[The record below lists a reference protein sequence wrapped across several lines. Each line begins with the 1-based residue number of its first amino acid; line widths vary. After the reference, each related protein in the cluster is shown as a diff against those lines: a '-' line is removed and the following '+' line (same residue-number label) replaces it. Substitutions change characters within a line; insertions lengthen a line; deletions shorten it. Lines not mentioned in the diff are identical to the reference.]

1 MKTKI
6 AFVILIMCLALL
18 VSACDFWELQE
29 IPKEYW
35 GEWVAYDLHG
45 SGTVNVIFSGDKI
58 IWKRINGDYKE
69 NLGIKGMSEI
79 TFKRRDNICSNMV
92 YFKYDLR
99 TDVGGNGEY
108 YLFPAQPKI
117 SFSGNI
123 VSLDDSS
130 RSTRTA
136 VSDRQ
141 AVSGLGGIEVRVL
154 NRDKSGLSSKS
165 RTDNNGRFTVDNIIP
180 GDVYEIETEGQK
192 HQFSPMADGDDM
204 GTITVTKGLNF
215 KASTDGKS
223 MYSWLNGKSPYY
235 SIKIY
240 IKNIGTE
247 RATGTTYTITPEV
260 GLRISESYSNNT
272 VNSVTGILGTV
283 EPKET
288 KTIDLGIG
296 CDVFQEDYKWKKIF
310 IELHDP
316 ISKKT
321 WNDSISILV
330 YRGETGFKLYSNF
343 VNNSVSLAFIVISPD
358 GKSYGDNTHSSV
370 MYEPNGAY
378 VSMPSLK
385 GEYTIIVIGREG
397 IYSLGMD
404 RDEHKKAAANF
415 LDTGRYKPNQTE
427 AQAAKV
433 TLPIM
438 AYMIKGGIDFY
449 KVRLN

>member
-6 AFVILIMCLALL
+6 AFGILIMCLALL
-18 VSACDFWELQE
+18 MSACDFWESLE

-35 GEWVAYDLHG
+35 GEWVAYDLSG

-58 IWKRINGDYKE
+58 IWKRINGDDKV
-69 NLGIKGMSEI
+69 NMPTIKGASEI

-99 TDVGGNGEY
+99 TDMGRNGEY
-108 YLFPAQPKI
+108 YLFPAEPKV
-117 SFSGNI
+117 SLSGDI
-123 VSLDDSS
+123 VSLDGSLEGVEVK
-130 RSTRTA
+130 
-136 VSDRQ
+136 VS
-141 AVSGLGGIEVRVL
+141 
-154 NRDKSGLSSKS
+154 NKDKPGLSSKVK
-165 RTDNNGRFTVDNIIP
+165 TDSNGKFTVDGLIL

-192 HQFSPMADGDDM
+192 NKFTPRGNGDDM
-204 GTITVTKGLNF
+204 GTITITKGLNF
-215 KASTDGKS
+215 KASTDVKS
-223 MYSWLNGKSPYY
+223 LYSWVGDKSPNY
-235 SIKIY
+235 SIRIY

-247 RATGTTYTITPEV
+247 RAAGTTYTITLEG
-260 GLRISESYSNNT
+260 GLRLQGSSDAL
-272 VNSVTGILGTV
+272 TGIMGTV

-288 KTIDLGIG
+288 KTIDLGIR

-330 YRGETGFKLYSNF
+330 YRSPKSFNLYYDLYYDYYG
-343 VNNSVSLAFIVISPD
+343 SLDFIVISPD
-358 GKSYGDNTHSSV
+358 GKSYGGNSHSSG
-370 MYEPNGAY
+370 MYESII
-378 VSMPSLK
+378 SMPSLK

-415 LDTGRYKPNQTE
+415 LDTARYKPNQTE

-438 AYMIKGGIDFY
+438 AYMIKGGMDFY
-449 KVRLN
+449 KVSY